1 MPKNQ
6 QVILKQH
13 PEGGI
18 TADHFDVIQT
28 ESPELKP
35 KHFILQNHFLSMDA
49 GFRQWMN
56 ENAGDGYLPG
66 MQIGSA
72 IQSIV
77 IGEVVESDNDDFPIS
92 SIVLARTAWE
102 EYSLLDG
109 GDLCSLLEVDPE
121 MDLYHYVGVLGTTGL
136 TAYFGLFD
144 IGQPKQGDTLLVSTA
159 AGAVGNV
166 VCQLGKKAGCR
177 VVGMTGSDKKC
188 DWLKT
193 EIGVDATIN
202 YNADPLCDQIAR
214 TCPTGVDIFFD
225 NVGGSQLDAAL
236 QNISDK
242 ARIVL
247 CGAMSQYEN
256 NSPEPIYNSWPLITH
271 RARAEGFMFSDYQ
284 EQYPA
289 AIKELA
295 DMMKSGSLKS
305 FVNIYEGI
313 SSTPQAFSD
322 MIGGTNRGKCLVKLI

>member
-18 TADHFDVIQT
+18 TADHFDVIQA
-28 ESPELKP
+28 ELPELKP
-35 KHFILQNHFLSMDA
+35 NHFILQNHFLSMDA

-109 GDLCSLLEVDPE
+109 GDLCSLIEVDPE

-188 DWLKT
+188 D
-193 EIGVDATIN
+193 
-202 YNADPLCDQIAR
+202 
-214 TCPTGVDIFFD
+214 
-225 NVGGSQLDAAL
+225 
-236 QNISDK
+236 
-242 ARIVL
+242 
-247 CGAMSQYEN
+247 
-256 NSPEPIYNSWPLITH
+256 
-271 RARAEGFMFSDYQ
+271 
-284 EQYPA
+284 
-289 AIKELA
+289 
-295 DMMKSGSLKS
+295 
-305 FVNIYEGI
+305 
-313 SSTPQAFSD
+313 
-322 MIGGTNRGKCLVKLI
+322 